1 MKLLYFYNNAND
13 KDLIA
18 EAGFVQYLKKIDH
31 TTKKPMQLKALT
43 DNWNWKSIN
52 INNNKLE
59 FARS

>member
-1 MKLLYFYNNAND
+1 MQTFKT
-13 KDLIA
+13 
-18 EAGFVQYLKKIDH
+18 LKKIDH

-52 INNNKLE
+52 NYNNNQLE